1 MKNIYGFMAL
11 IGLALT
17 PLALLSQ
24 APATAPAA
32 TAPPAAA
39 SDAAAFATIPPDQQ
53 ATPEQFEKLF
63 DVLRVRD
70 QFQSFMKMM
79 PSMVQQQIKSH
90 AKQAQERLPSGQQL
104 TPEQLAAIG
113 KMTDKYI
120 DKALNIYPIDEM
132 IADIIPIYQRHI
144 SRADV
149 DAIIAFYSSPAGQRM
164 LALQPVIMKE
174 LMPVVM
180 SHVQERT
187 SALTDQMTKEMDA
200 YMKSITPPATAPAAK

>member
-1 MKNIYGFMAL
+1 MPRSSYRRRPTDSRGIYEKHLWIYGSHWTGSDPARAL
-11 IGLALT
+11 ESSACNC
-17 PLALLSQ
+17 A
-24 APATAPAA
+24 AA

-104 TPEQLAAIG
+104 TPEQQAAIG
-113 KMTDKYI
+113 KMT
-120 DKALNIYPIDEM
+120 
-132 IADIIPIYQRHI
+132 
-144 SRADV
+144 
-149 DAIIAFYSSPAGQRM
+149 
-164 LALQPVIMKE
+164 
-174 LMPVVM
+174 
-180 SHVQERT
+180 T
-187 SALTDQMTKEMDA
+187 ST
-200 YMKSITPPATAPAAK
+200 